1 MTIDEM
7 IDRLIELRDVVPE
20 GGSTPVVIRD
30 IGDLYERAMADVMS
44 VVIRANDDD
53 DVPSV
58 WENKDNGNTH
68 KVIRVF

>member
-1 MTIDEM
+1 
-7 IDRLIELRDVVPE
+7 
-20 GGSTPVVIRD
+20 
-30 IGDLYERAMADVMS
+30 MADVMS